1 MLDEDVHFGQLRR
14 CAYKVFRTYV
24 RDNVF
29 TPPAI
34 LKHMD
39 MHGGALNSTG
49 IELLQSVELSGI
61 LDHGRTLLPSMGVI
75 QECAN
80 VMHFFARKVCPFC
93 MIRNIRDGTEGFV
106 FRAANIMVG
115 ILLAGGCW
123 DEASMRSIHLAQ
135 SINGALFTKNL
146 SHTQGGLKFND
157 CSNPLKQSRNSVFP
171 IVCVCA
177 KETRGLVHGLFSRVI
192 QEIDKSAK
200 IVIPKKHGKKEI
212 TVLTNCDMLCDWT
225 LSGQGGGAKNRTN
238 PCMKCGIRSGELHI
252 ATKHKMQCNL
262 CVCLGHT
269 TGPSRV
275 CRHMDMCTEEHLK
288 ERKDEIAAFSIA
300 MPEIASKIDDIRAAS
315 KLRMDE
321 DPSALPSKVQKWD
334 IKSIH
339 FDIVAAS
346 PEQRREFNQFVNH
359 DLQLRCLEIMGTLK
373 ARQSRL
379 KQQHIAECTYLLA
392 ANLVEQFEASQVAN
406 ALFLLMD
413 SIPCLL
419 HMER

>member
-1 MLDEDVHFGQLRR
+1 
-14 CAYKVFRTYV
+14 
-24 RDNVF
+24 
-29 TPPAI
+29 
-34 LKHMD
+34 
-39 MHGGALNSTG
+39 
-49 IELLQSVELSGI
+49 
-61 LDHGRTLLPSMGVI
+61 
-75 QECAN
+75 
-80 VMHFFARKVCPFC
+80 
-93 MIRNIRDGTEGFV
+93 
-106 FRAANIMVG
+106 
-115 ILLAGGCW
+115 
-123 DEASMRSIHLAQ
+123 
-135 SINGALFTKNL
+135 
-146 SHTQGGLKFND
+146 
-157 CSNPLKQSRNSVFP
+157 
-171 IVCVCA
+171 
-177 KETRGLVHGLFSRVI
+177 
-192 QEIDKSAK
+192 
-200 IVIPKKHGKKEI
+200 
-212 TVLTNCDMLCDWT
+212 
-225 LSGQGGGAKNRTN
+225 
-238 PCMKCGIRSGELHI
+238 
-252 ATKHKMQCNL
+252 
-262 CVCLGHT
+262 
-269 TGPSRV
+269 
-275 CRHMDMCTEEHLK
+275 MCTEEHLK